1 MVAPTSV
8 TAAGGTAAAVRGQV
22 VIDAPNTTSSV
33 VVEAAYGAD
42 GTLPATWSGWTT
54 ANAAFSIF
62 GTVYEASLTVGLT
75 TGGYD
80 FAFRVSGDAGTS
92 WTYCD
97 TTGGTYAAADA
108 GTLTV
113 TPGTSQN
120 YTITDC
126 SISAPTIVTGTVNT
140 TTFATALVQIAGL
153 TDYSSGLNLASTVQV
168 ELGQGADGSDPTTW
182 TGWAAATGD
191 GSFSN
196 ATSDKYGATL
206 TLPSSAGASDF
217 AFRVTGDGGTSWT
230 YCDST
235 GGSYASADAGAVTA
249 NPNGF
254 VAGNFLT
261 EVVGDGTTTL
271 SGNATAISVREY
283 GTTGTLVTTV
293 SSAFTSTNLLTET
306 GTGTS
311 NGYLGVWDGIVAV
324 PGSNSALATA
334 SVASLNTKAVNLLG
348 FDRSV
353 STRVTFPIGGPT
365 GTPVSPYSGNNFRS
379 VVPTSSSTFYTAGT
393 STGSPVTGGVW
404 YYNGSSFVQIS
415 ALTGTA
421 LTNTRVVG
429 LFGGQLYVSA
439 ASGTFL
445 GISAVGSG
453 VPTTSG
459 QATTLVVNMGTGA
472 SPYGF
477 AFADTNK
484 DGTNDRVYIADDRT
498 TTAGGLYRYD
508 LVAGTWTLRW
518 NRLFGTS
525 NTLTTTAGTGV
536 VGGRGLSMTYDAG
549 SATIIVSTADG
560 TGNRLVKIVDGSA
573 DGSTV
578 PTTYTTLATAA
589 ANTIIRGV
597 AIYSDCGDGRVDGA
611 EVCDD
616 GNLVN
621 NDACSNSCQP
631 SRCGDGITQT
641 GESCDDGNT
650 VNTDACTNVCA
661 AARCGDGFLQS
672 GEVCDDGNSSNTDSC
687 TNACAAPACGDGFV
701 QGSEVCDDGNSS
713 NTDLCTNTCVAA
725 RCGDGFVQGLEACD
739 DANLVN
745 TDSCTNVCAAAACGD
760 GFVQGSEACDDG
772 NSVNTDTCS
781 NSCGCGAG
789 YHVELGVC
797 MTDTKSCTLPNG
809 SGTQTWDGSSAYGAC
824 TATACDGGYHVES
837 GACASDTRACVT
849 LPADA
854 AAGTQLW
861 NGISAYGSCTI
872 ATCNAGFALVSNA
885 CVGGCGNGVTAGG
898 ETCDDG
904 NTVTEECAYGELS
917 CSVCNASC
925 QTAAGETDF
934 CTDNTLD
941 AGEFCDDGN
950 TSNADSCNNSCTCGT
965 GYHGQ
970 GGVCAND
977 VQACTINN
985 GTATETWNSGT
996 SSYGLCTL
1004 TACNSGYHANGNACD
1019 ANVISCTAANAT
1031 TATQTWDGVSA
1042 YGACIATV
1050 CASTYHVES
1059 GVCVSDTR
1067 SCSSANAT
1075 TATETYASGA
1085 WGTCTASACD
1095 ATYHV
1100 EFGACA
1106 SDTRSC
1112 SITNGTGS
1120 QTYASGA
1127 WGTCTVASCN
1137 STYHAESNACVSD
1150 TRTCSPMPSNATAGT
1165 QTYASGAWGSCTISA
1180 CAGGYTLSSN
1190 SCVSAGTANN
1200 ILIER
1205 VGDGS
1210 TALGSTGAAVSLLEY
1225 TSASAAVGSAYTFPT
1240 TAVANRLIDSGSAGS
1255 QGFFGARNG
1264 VVVVAGY
1271 DAPIPTTAL
1280 VTATGINRVA
1290 NVFNGDLTIANSTR
1304 LTFGVSTVLAASNL
1318 RSIVPL
1324 TASTGYIGANNSGIS
1339 YYNGNALTSI
1349 LTGNI
1354 RNVEVYDNQ
1363 AYYTTGSGTA
1373 GVYKLGTGTPS
1384 GAATGALMF
1393 AVTSA
1398 YGFVIFDT
1406 NTDGG
1411 PDLAYV
1417 CDDGNAAAGGGLK
1430 KYTYNG
1436 SAWSNSWTLRTAV
1449 APSTALA
1456 TANADACSGLTGSYS
1471 GTTATLYFTEATIT
1485 SNNRVMQVIDSGTQ
1499 PTSATTIATAGANYW
1514 FRGVD
1519 LKGF

>member
-1 MVAPTSV
+1 
-8 TAAGGTAAAVRGQV
+8 
-22 VIDAPNTTSSV
+22 
-33 VVEAAYGAD
+33 
-42 GTLPATWSGWTT
+42 
-54 ANAAFSIF
+54 
-62 GTVYEASLTVGLT
+62 
-75 TGGYD
+75 
-80 FAFRVSGDAGTS
+80 
-92 WTYCD
+92 
-97 TTGGTYAAADA
+97 
-108 GTLTV
+108 
-113 TPGTSQN
+113 
-120 YTITDC
+120 
-126 SISAPTIVTGTVNT
+126 
-140 TTFATALVQIAGL
+140 
-153 TDYSSGLNLASTVQV
+153 
-168 ELGQGADGSDPTTW
+168 
-182 TGWAAATGD
+182 
-191 GSFSN
+191 
-196 ATSDKYGATL
+196 
-206 TLPSSAGASDF
+206 
-217 AFRVTGDGGTSWT
+217 
-230 YCDST
+230 
-235 GGSYASADAGAVTA
+235 
-249 NPNGF
+249 
-254 VAGNFLT
+254 
-261 EVVGDGTTTL
+261 
-271 SGNATAISVREY
+271 
-283 GTTGTLVTTV
+283 
-293 SSAFTSTNLLTET
+293 
-306 GTGTS
+306 
-311 NGYLGVWDGIVAV
+311 
-324 PGSNSALATA
+324 
-334 SVASLNTKAVNLLG
+334 
-348 FDRSV
+348 
-353 STRVTFPIGGPT
+353 
-365 GTPVSPYSGNNFRS
+365 
-379 VVPTSSSTFYTAGT
+379 
-393 STGSPVTGGVW
+393 
-404 YYNGSSFVQIS
+404 
-415 ALTGTA
+415 
-421 LTNTRVVG
+421 
-429 LFGGQLYVSA
+429 
-439 ASGTFL
+439 
-445 GISAVGSG
+445 
-453 VPTTSG
+453 
-459 QATTLVVNMGTGA
+459 
-472 SPYGF
+472 
-477 AFADTNK
+477 
-484 DGTNDRVYIADDRT
+484 
-498 TTAGGLYRYD
+498 
-508 LVAGTWTLRW
+508 
-518 NRLFGTS
+518 
-525 NTLTTTAGTGV
+525 
-536 VGGRGLSMTYDAG
+536 MTYDAG
-549 SATIIVSTADG
+549 SATIIVSTADS

-573 DGSTV
+573 DGSTI
-578 PTTYTTLATAA
+578 PTAYTTLATAG
-589 ANTIIRGV
+589 ANTIFRGV
-597 AIYSDCGDGRVDGA
+597 AIYGDCGDGRVDGA

-616 GNLVN
+616 GNSV
-621 NDACSNSCQP
+621 DSDTCSNSCLP
-631 SRCGDGITQT
+631 ARCGDGITQT
-641 GESCDDGNT
+641 GESCDDGNA

-713 NTDLCTNTCVAA
+713 NTDLCTNVCAA
-725 RCGDGFVQGLEACD
+725 PACGDGFVQGLEACD

-745 TDSCTNVCAAAACGD
+745 TDTCTNVCAAAACGD

-772 NSVNTDTCS
+772 NAVNTDACS
-781 NSCGCGAG
+781 NSCGCGTG

-809 SGTQTWDGSSAYGAC
+809 SGTQTWDGISAYGAC
-824 TATACDGGYHVES
+824 SATACDGGYHVES

-854 AAGTQLW
+854 ASGTESWTGAG
-861 NGISAYGSCTI
+861 YGSCTI
-872 ATCNAGFALVSNA
+872 ATCNAGFALASNA

-904 NTVTEECAYGELS
+904 NSVTEECAYGELS

-934 CTDNTLD
+934 CTDGTLD

-950 TSNADSCNNSCTCGT
+950 TSNADACNTSCTCGT
-965 GYHGQ
+965 GYHAE
-970 GGVCAND
+970 GGSCAND

-985 GTATETWNSGT
+985 GTATETWNTGT

-1075 TATETYASGA
+1075 TATQTYASGA

-1137 STYHAESNACVSD
+1137 SSYHAESNACVSD
-1150 TRTCSPMPSNATAGT
+1150 TRTCSPLPANATAGT

-1205 VGDGS
+1205 LGDGTTTLANS
-1210 TALGSTGAAVSLLEY
+1210 GAAVSLLEY
-1225 TSASAAVGSAYTFPT
+1225 TAAASLVTTVSFPT
-1240 TAVANRLIDSGSAGS
+1240 SGANRLADSGNAGS
-1255 QGFFGARNG
+1255 QGYFGARG
-1264 VVVVAGY
+1264 GIVAVAGY
-1271 DAPIPTTAL
+1271 DAPIPTPLL

-1363 AYYTTGSGTA
+1363 AYYTTGSATA
-1373 GVYKLGTGTPS
+1373 GVYKLGTGLPTS
-1384 GAATGALMF
+1384 TATGTLMF

-1406 NTDGG
+1406 NTDGT

-1417 CDDGNAAAGGGLK
+1417 CDDGTAANAGGLK

-1436 SAWSNSWTLRTAV
+1436 ATWTNAWTLRTAV

-1456 TANADACSGLTGSYS
+1456 TANADACSGLTGSYAS
-1471 GTTATLYFTEATIT
+1471 GTATLYFTEATIT